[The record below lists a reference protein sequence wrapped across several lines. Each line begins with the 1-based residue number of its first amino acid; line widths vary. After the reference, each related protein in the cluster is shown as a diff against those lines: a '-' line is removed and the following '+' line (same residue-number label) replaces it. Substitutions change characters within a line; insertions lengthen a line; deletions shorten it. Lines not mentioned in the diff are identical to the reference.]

1 MLTSGLC
8 SFSDASTASR
18 VGVLW
23 KITPPNRG
31 NPVKVGNSTNFD
43 VWLSVVQGWCYK
55 FPWKFSSVK
64 NKSKHVATIPK
75 CWSKNINIELPAD
88 SSRITESSSF
98 PQQKVKKGMW
108 ELKMIWPH
116 PKKKKAGP
124 MEKKPQVSPK
134 SSIKPGTLMGV
145 KANSWVVTP
154 GCPATTQEA
163 ASFNSG
169 AMAWRHDTNI
179 ACIITIYPP
188 WNYSKSSHL
197 KIGRAP
203 KGNSYS
209 KPSIFGG
216 QKNVSFREG
225 I

>member
-1 MLTSGLC
+1 MLIQKYQHRT
-8 SFSDASTASR
+8 
-18 VGVLW
+18 
-23 KITPPNRG
+23 
-31 NPVKVGNSTNFD
+31 
-43 VWLSVVQGWCYK
+43 
-55 FPWKFSSVK
+55 
-64 NKSKHVATIPK
+64 
-75 CWSKNINIELPAD
+75 
-88 SSRITESSSF
+88 SSRF
-98 PQQKVKKGMW
+98 QQDHRIEFLPPTKGQ
-108 ELKMIWPH
+108 ERYVEAQNDLTPS
-116 PKKKKAGP
+116 KKKKAGP

-134 SSIKPGTLMGV
+134 SLIKPGTLMGV